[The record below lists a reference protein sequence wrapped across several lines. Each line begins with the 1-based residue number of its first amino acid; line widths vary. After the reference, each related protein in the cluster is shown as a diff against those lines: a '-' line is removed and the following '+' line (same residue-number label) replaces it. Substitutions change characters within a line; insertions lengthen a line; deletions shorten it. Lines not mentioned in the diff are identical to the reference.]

1 MCPLFITFVV
11 LIVMGR
17 RRSLSTNER
26 QRAVAMLQA
35 GQSARR
41 VAGTFR
47 VAPNAITRLLNRFT
61 VTNSV
66 TDKARSGRP
75 RVTTQRQDRLVTNLT
90 LRHRMVNACVLQHE
104 LRTAAG
110 VNVSDQT
117 IRNRLHAAN
126 LRSRRPVEGIPL
138 TRRHRRLRLEWC
150 RPHLRWILRQ
160 WGNVCF
166 SDESRFNLKFND
178 GRIRVYRRQ
187 GERFADVNVREH
199 DRFGGGSVMV

>member
-75 RVTTQRQDRLVTNLT
+75 RVTTQRQDRLATNIT
-90 LRHRMVNACVLQHE
+90 PRYRMVNARVLQRE
-104 LRTAAG
+104 LQIAAG
-110 VNVSDQT
+110 VNVSYQD
-117 IRNRLHAAN
+117 N
-126 LRSRRPVEGIPL
+126 S
-138 TRRHRRLRLEWC
+138 
-150 RPHLRWILRQ
+150 
-160 WGNVCF
+160 
-166 SDESRFNLKFND
+166 
-178 GRIRVYRRQ
+178 
-187 GERFADVNVREH
+187 
-199 DRFGGGSVMV
+199 

>member
-75 RVTTQRQDRLVTNLT
+75 RVTTQRQDRLVTSLT
-90 LRHRMVNACVLQHE
+90 LRHRMVNACVLQRE
-104 LRTAAG
+104 LRT
-110 VNVSDQT
+110 VVSVSIGT
-117 IRNRLHAAN
+117 K
-126 LRSRRPVEGIPL
+126 
-138 TRRHRRLRLEWC
+138 
-150 RPHLRWILRQ
+150 
-160 WGNVCF
+160 GNV
-166 SDESRFNLKFND
+166 LLTLT
-178 GRIRVYRRQ
+178 
-187 GERFADVNVREH
+187 
-199 DRFGGGSVMV
+199 